1 MIVLCLSAHGIKKK
15 VLMNGPMICK
25 HDKFKGLS
33 KGFET
38 FQIVLD
44 C

>member
-1 MIVLCLSAHGIKKK
+1 
-15 VLMNGPMICK
+15 MICK

-44 C
+44 CWDIVDLDRD